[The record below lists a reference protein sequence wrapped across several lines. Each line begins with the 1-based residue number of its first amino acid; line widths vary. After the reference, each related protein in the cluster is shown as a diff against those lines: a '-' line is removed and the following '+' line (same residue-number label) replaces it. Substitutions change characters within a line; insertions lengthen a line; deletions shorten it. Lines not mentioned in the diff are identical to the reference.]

1 MRYNDHNFAGCL
13 QSFFERYLVKECN
26 RSPHTIRSYRDTFI
40 HLIKFMKDERHI
52 APDRLSF
59 DSFDRRTILDFLDWL
74 ESTQRNSSSTRNQ
87 RYQAIRSFFRYMM
100 LEDPTRLD
108 KWQSICSIKVKV
120 SVRNTVNYL
129 TVEGLKCMLEQ
140 IPTKTS
146 AGRRNLT
153 LLSLMYNLG
162 ARVQE
167 IIDLTPSSVRMAKP
181 YIVEILGKGGKKRVV
196 PLDDC
201 MMKLLMSYMKET
213 GLDGS
218 GMDCHPLFYNC
229 WDSKLTT
236 PGVTYIL
243 TKYAGKARLAH
254 PELIPEKLSPHSLRH
269 SRAIHM
275 LQSGVELILIRDFL
289 GHTSVSTTEI
299 YARVDSKQRREAL
312 EKAYE
317 DVGIKEPKLKSWEK
331 NPKLIEMLKNLTK

>member
-1 MRYNDHNFAGCL
+1 MNYNNKDFAGYL
-13 QSFFERYLVKECN
+13 QSFFEEHLVKECN
-26 RSPHTIRSYRDTFI
+26 RSPNTIRSYRDTFI
-40 HLIKFMKDERHI
+40 HLIKFMKDEKHI
-52 APDRLSF
+52 VPDRLSF
-59 DSFDRRTILDFLDWL
+59 DSFDRGIILHFLNWL
-74 ESTQRNSSSTRNQ
+74 ESTRQSSSSTRNQ

-100 LEDPTRLD
+100 PEDPARLN

-129 TVEGLKCMLEQ
+129 TVEGLKCILEQ
-140 IPTKTS
+140 IPTNTS
-146 AGRRNLT
+146 DGRRNLT

-167 IIDLTPSSVRMAKP
+167 LISLTPSAIRMAKP
-181 YIVEILGKGGKKRVV
+181 YVVEVLGKGGKKRVV

-201 MMKLLMSYMKET
+201 MMKLLLSYMKEN
-213 GLDGS
+213 GLDRS
-218 GMDCHPLFYNC
+218 GMDCHSLFYNC
-229 WDSKLTT
+229 WGSKLTT

-243 TKYAGKARLAH
+243 SKYADKARLAH

-269 SRAIHM
+269 SRAVHM
-275 LQSGVELILIRDFL
+275 LQAGVELILIRDFL
-289 GHTSVSTTEI
+289 GHTSVTTTEI

-317 DVGIKEPKLKSWEK
+317 DVGIKEPKQKRWEK
-331 NPKLIEMLKNLTK
+331 NPKLIEMLKNLAK